1 MNFYNVIKENNIIN
15 EEKSFI
21 NAGIVAIKKAVEEG
35 YKIGFLTARA
45 SLANHKPLIRRI
57 MSMTALQMS
66 DKIED
71 YADNMKKVRAAFVP
85 EFFFF
90 TNDTEDMKKKL
101 SGYML
106 PNMKDDDEFFGNV
119 ITRVGN
125 DKKKAYVLRLLSDVF
140 GKKIK
145 FFDDEKKNL
154 ETTKQLESKYGNI
167 KSYDIAHFDQEKM
180 NKKSAKADKIFL
192 FDIDGTLIDAEATVW
207 IKKADGRREGISQED
222 FATGK
227 FKMELGDTLD
237 FKEFSDRQ
245 HLITLSK
252 EFSDIIIKKMVEKFS
267 NMQLGISKPKLEDDT
282 FSGILRNKKISIR
295 KMPDNTYLMDY
306 DGTVSK
312 SSNFIGLLKN
322 IKKYFSKV
330 TNESISNFS
339 EARLLKLGLKRI
351 DKTNNDIYRF
361 KNYSVY
367 LNRFDE
373 DNNFAFI
380 KEKHGYDDYFYLLTE
395 RELNNFDLQNINKIF
410 MYIEGNKNKL
420 VRCNSMR
427 EMITWLRD
435 NRRLPINESYFR
447 DIMILED

>member
-21 NAGIVAIKKAVEEG
+21 NSGVVAIKKAVEEG

-71 YADNMKKVRAAFVP
+71 YVDNMRKVRAAFVP

-101 SGYML
+101 SEYML
-106 PNMKDDDEFFGNV
+106 PNMKSDDEFFGNA

-154 ETTKQLESKYGNI
+154 ETAKQLETKYGNI

-180 NKKSAKADKIFL
+180 NKKATKADKIFL
-192 FDIDGTLIDAEATVW
+192 FDIDGTLIDAEATIW
-207 IKKADGRREGISQED
+207 IKKADGRREGISQEE

-245 HLITLSK
+245 HLIKLSK
-252 EFSDIIIKKMVEKFS
+252 EFSDIVMKKMVEKFS
-267 NMQLGISKPKLEDDT
+267 NMQLEINKPKLDDDT
-282 FSGILRNKKISIR
+282 FTGMLRNKKISVR
-295 KMPDNTYLMDY
+295 KMPDGTYLMDY

-312 SSNFIGLLKN
+312 SSNFIGLLRN

-351 DKTNNDIYRF
+351 DKQNNDIYRF

-380 KEKHGYDDYFYLLTE
+380 KEKHGYDDYYYLLTE
-395 RELNNFDLQNINKIF
+395 RQLGNNELNNVDSVIDFLEENKKRIHKC
-410 MYIEGNKNKL
+410 E
-420 VRCNSMR
+420 SMQ
-427 EMITWLRD
+427 EMIVWLRD
-435 NRRLPINESYFR
+435 NRQLPINESYFQ
-447 DIMILED
+447 DIMMLGD